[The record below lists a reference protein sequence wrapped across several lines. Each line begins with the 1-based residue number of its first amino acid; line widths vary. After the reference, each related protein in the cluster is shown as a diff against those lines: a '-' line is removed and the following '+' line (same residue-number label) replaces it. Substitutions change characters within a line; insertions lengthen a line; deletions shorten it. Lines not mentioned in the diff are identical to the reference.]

1 MKVIEFLSCIQ
12 SKMQC
17 IVGFPIDFFTDLLQ
31 FYKVLCFSKLFIN
44 IYNFRDHLYHA
55 YDL

>member
-1 MKVIEFLSCIQ
+1 MKVIEFLPCIQ